1 NGRYDGRGIP
11 SALSGGAHYSN
22 KWQKGRHSLNGNYK
36 IGELAV
42 EGSGQTITQNNLP
55 SGTINTLSNQE
66 FDNHIF
72 RQKATGIY
80 EVQFDST
87 STLKVT
93 VDGTLRKAETHNA
106 YESETTD
113 GDGGQLN
120 RSTRRITSST
130 DGQVAVFSALWT
142 KKLRKT

>member
-1 NGRYDGRGIP
+1 DSQRYGASNNMSFTDDGGILIVGGSGDELESFNGRYDGRGIP

-66 FDNHIF
+66 FD
-72 RQKATGIY
+72 
-80 EVQFDST
+80 
-87 STLKVT
+87 
-93 VDGTLRKAETHNA
+93 
-106 YESETTD
+106 
-113 GDGGQLN
+113 
-120 RSTRRITSST
+120 
-130 DGQVAVFSALWT
+130 
-142 KKLRKT
+142 